1 MTYNELFDLGWE
13 LFKSGEKNLGGIAE
27 YLAMLRDDLDRGS
40 PQTAL
45 DRAALERL
53 PLFIATLETL
63 RVEAAGL
70 LLEIDPNTKGS
81 A

>member
-27 YLAMLRDDLDRGS
+27 YLAMLRDDLDMDRRE
-40 PQTAL
+40 TAL

-53 PLFIATLETL
+53 PIMVAMLETL
-63 RVEAAGL
+63 RLEAAAL